1 MNKNKGLITLFIM
14 TLLSVLL
21 LILSIFSLIKKE
33 EIDKKI
39 HINLNNGNEPI
50 KLMDF
55 CINPSKEVTY
65 RVYLD
70 ADYKN
75 LYDIEIWFESVSES
89 LKDIL
94 FIYAKY
100 DTYRTN
106 KMSVYDLSNEN
117 KLTFNYVK
125 SYQYRYFEIV
135 FYIPDNI
142 GNEAQNLDFNF
153 KTIINAKG

>member
-33 EIDKKI
+33 EIEKKI
-39 HINLNNGNEPI
+39 NININKEKEPI

-55 CINPSKEVTY
+55 DINPSEEVTY

-70 ADYKN
+70 AKYKIS
-75 LYDIEIWFESVSES
+75 YDIEIWFESVSES

-106 KMSVYDLSNEN
+106 KLSVYDLNNNN
-117 KLTFNYVK
+117 KLTFNYIK
-125 SYQYRYFEIV
+125 LFKYKYFELI